1 MEQPPKPGARSG
13 GVAHRFDAGSAALC
27 LASCLCWA
35 ACNSSS
41 TAPAPSA
48 KPSSTASAQTP
59 RQPPPRAS
67 SSMRATE
74 YCRAL
79 KVTGE
84 VLEDGGAPLKRGDE
98 VDGKHWLSLKAGA
111 SVVIRHAHS
120 SREYALTG
128 PGRAR
133 PCHRGEEE
141 VLLAQGEFK
150 ATSGGGAR
158 PGAFVTLATPWGTL
172 RYGNADASIRAT
184 SQGAEVQVSTG
195 TVWVDAADGAKLVGD
210 AKLTGPK
217 AKAKLQTTSKYS
229 REALMITCEAE
240 AKTAEDKAESLLQG
254 RGKPGFGAEAAEH
267 MRLRAA
273 ARRSCQVAHAA
284 LGLAVEPAEAAALEK
299 RLESA
304 NRRWQRVPLS
314 VTQKRQQK

>member
-1 MEQPPKPGARSG
+1 MDHTRKPGARTSNAAACF
-13 GVAHRFDAGSAALC
+13 GVASTVLSVGWCCACDPSPKGPVASAAP
-27 LASCLCWA
+27 
-35 ACNSSS
+35 SSS
-41 TAPAPSA
+41 VQIAPPRPPSA
-48 KPSSTASAQTP
+48 SASAS
-59 RQPPPRAS
+59 A
-67 SSMRATE
+67 SMRATE

-79 KVTGE
+79 TVTGE
-84 VLEDGGAPLKRGDE
+84 VLVDGAAPLKRGDE
-98 VDGKHWLSLKAGA
+98 VDGKRWLTLKPGA

-120 SREYALTG
+120 SREYALSG

-141 VLLAQGEFK
+141 VLLAAGEFK

-184 SQGAEVQVSTG
+184 SQAAEVRVTTG
-195 TVWVDAADGAKLVGD
+195 TVWVDAAQGAKLLGD

-217 AKAKLQTTSKYS
+217 ARATLRATGEYS
-229 REALMITCEAE
+229 RDAIVSACEADS
-240 AKTAEDKAESLLQG
+240 KTAEEKAESLLKG
-254 RGKPGFGAEAAEH
+254 RGQPGFGAEAAEH

-273 ARRSCQVAHAA
+273 ARRSCQVAQAT

-299 RLESA
+299 RLDGA
-304 NRRWQRVPLS
+304 NSRWQRVPLS
-314 VTQKRQQK
+314 VTRKHQQK

>member
-1 MEQPPKPGARSG
+1 MARLRKPGPRNG
-13 GVAHRFDAGSAALC
+13 GVADRFSAASAAL
-27 LASCLCWA
+27 SVGLCWA
-35 ACNSSS
+35 CDSSP
-41 TAPAPSA
+41 TGPAPSA
-48 KPSSTASAQTP
+48 KPSSSAMSAP
-59 RQPPPRAS
+59 LRQPPPNAS
-67 SSMRATE
+67 SSSSLRATE

-79 KVTGE
+79 KVTGK
-84 VLEDGGAPLKRGDE
+84 VLKDGGTLLERGDE
-98 VDGKHWLSLKAGA
+98 VDGKHWLTLEQGA

-120 SREYALTG
+120 SREYALSG

-141 VLLAQGEFK
+141 VLLAEGEFK

-184 SQGAEVQVSTG
+184 SQAAEVSVSTG
-195 TVWVDAADGAKLVGD
+195 TVWVDAAQGAKLIGE

-217 AKAKLQTTSKYS
+217 AKATLQATSKYS
-229 REALMITCEAE
+229 RDALVNACEAD
-240 AKTAEDKAESLLQG
+240 AKTAEDKAESLLKG
-254 RGKPGFGAEAAEH
+254 RGQPGFGAEAAEH

-273 ARRSCQVAHAA
+273 ARRSCQVAQAT

-299 RLESA
+299 RLDSA

-314 VTQKRQQK
+314 VTQKHQQK